1 MSNSKQALI
10 LGASG
15 LIGSHLLAYLLADE
29 SYDTI
34 HSVGRRRL
42 DFSESGDATTKHKL
56 VQHVAEIEQVLALAA
71 NPRENESTA
80 NSELRQAFAVHDVF
94 CCVGTTMRKA
104 GSKAAFEQVDYTYP
118 VHAARVA
125 LAAKARQFLIVT
137 AIGADSRSPIY
148 YNRIKGKVEESLERL
163 QFHAIHIFQPSLLTG
178 ERGEKRTGEDFGKL
192 LGGVL
197 GPLMVGPLRKY
208 RPIAGK
214 DVARAML
221 HAARKADSGVHT
233 YESDRILEL

>member
-15 LIGSHLLAYLLADE
+15 LIGSHLLGYLMADE

-34 HSVGRRRL
+34 HSVGRREL
-42 DFSESGDATTKHKL
+42 DPGSVPGSGRKL
-56 VQHVAEIEQVLALAA
+56 VQHVAQIEQVLALSADA
-71 NPRENESTA
+71 RDNESPA
-80 NSELRQAFAVHDVF
+80 EQELRAAFAVQDIF

-104 GSKAAFEQVDYTYP
+104 GSKAAFEQIDYAYP
-118 VHAARVA
+118 LHAARIG
-125 LAAKARQFLIVT
+125 LASRARQFLIVT

-148 YNRIKGKVEESLERL
+148 YNRIKGRVEESLERL

-178 ERGEKRTGEDFGKL
+178 ARNESRTGEDFGKL
-192 LGGVL
+192 LGGVI
-197 GPLMVGPLRKY
+197 GPLMLGPLRKY

-214 DVARAML
+214 DVARGML
-221 HAARKADSGVHT
+221 QAARKADSGIHS
-233 YESDRILEL
+233 YESDRILDL